1 MLLSWQLWERVMEPY
16 HPANSSA
23 FSSKSHEEVFLRS
36 VIPEKRFRL
45 LVTQKGQINLSGS
58 DAKKRYS
65 AALFSSTFLEV
76 PYRTR
81 TILWVLV
88 LFLLSHPQPF
98 TSPVDT
104 ILTLLGFRWF
114 ICNFFQIVLTTVL
127 IIHILFSHIIFSLH
141 NHLVWVDITI
151 IAIL

>member
-1 MLLSWQLWERVMEPY
+1 MLLSWQLWKRVMEPH

-23 FSSKSHEEVFLRS
+23 LSSKSHEEVFLRS

-45 LVTQKGQINLSGS
+45 HVH
-58 DAKKRYS
+58 KRVRSIFLDQMLRKDILPLYFIPPFSKYLTGPRQYS
-65 AALFSSTFLEV
+65 
-76 PYRTR
+76 
-81 TILWVLV
+81 WVLV

-127 IIHILFSHIIFSLH
+127 IIHILFPHIIFSLH